1 MMQSEQNMQKLKWS
15 AFVFVFEQV
24 LGLTT
29 TPDKTRDLGDHIL
42 MNVKVTGMNY
52 HQDSK

>member
-1 MMQSEQNMQKLKWS
+1 MQSEQNAGKLKWS
-15 AFVFVFEQV
+15 TFVSFFVQV
-24 LGLTT
+24 LDRTT

-52 HQDSK
+52 HQDLT